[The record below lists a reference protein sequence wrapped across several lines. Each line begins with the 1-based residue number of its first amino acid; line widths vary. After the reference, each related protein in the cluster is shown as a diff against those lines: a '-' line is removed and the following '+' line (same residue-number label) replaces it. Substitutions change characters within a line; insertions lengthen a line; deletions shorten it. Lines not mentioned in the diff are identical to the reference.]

1 MSGASRSFTS
11 TPDSAPSN
19 WRNSGTE
26 AWYIESVIASQL
38 PPTAPGHGPQPQPQ
52 RVQLDEALG
61 VELVVGA
68 LVLLERHH
76 LHRIEAVRAL
86 AADAGHVALVQ
97 LHPHPAGDGSLT
109 LVDQRLQHA
118 AFRAEPEAVVDQ
130 LGIARHQA

>member
-1 MSGASRSFTS
+1 MSGASRSATSTDGSMLCASAKAAPLSS

-26 AWYIESVIASQL
+26 AWYIESVIFLQL
-38 PPTAPGHGPQPQPQ
+38 PPAPPGRGPEPQPQ
-52 RVQLDEALG
+52 RVQLDETLR

-86 AADAGHVALVQ
+86 AADAGH
-97 LHPHPAGDGSLT
+97 
-109 LVDQRLQHA
+109 
-118 AFRAEPEAVVDQ
+118 
-130 LGIARHQA
+130 